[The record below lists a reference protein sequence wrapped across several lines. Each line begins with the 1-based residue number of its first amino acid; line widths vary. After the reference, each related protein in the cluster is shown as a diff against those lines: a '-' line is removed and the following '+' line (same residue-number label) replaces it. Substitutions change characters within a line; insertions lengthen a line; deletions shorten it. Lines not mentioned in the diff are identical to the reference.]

1 MSLASQ
7 QFLSMIIWTKEKKND
22 IIIRITIKKFTM
34 RRNFREWVTAPRLRV
49 IAEREGVAN
58 TVRGIFSVISCVCPS
73 IAGMKNIANQE
84 QVARQ

>member
-1 MSLASQ
+1 
-7 QFLSMIIWTKEKKND
+7 
-22 IIIRITIKKFTM
+22 M